1 MKVRFVSLFLF
12 VVIAVPL
19 ILSASHSGAQP
30 VSSPRILSLVS
41 INPTATQ
48 ATSNWDHAFQVRSTT
63 FENEQLIPASMVFS
77 GTLGSVC
84 TGGNQSPELSWTSAG
99 RSTHSYAVT
108 LFDVT
113 ANFVHWGVY
122 NIPADVTELAE
133 GAGNPSSTTE
143 LQVFNDAGIQGYSGP
158 CPPPDIV
165 PNGIH
170 RYVFTV
176 YALDRMLDLT
186 PSPDFPPEGAALY
199 RAMLNHVVDQT
210 SITGLFNCTNQSS
223 CS

>member
-1 MKVRFVSLFLF
+1 MKARFVLLF
-12 VVIAVPL
+12 VCAVIAFPL
-19 ILSASHSGAQP
+19 ILSSGHGAANP
-30 VSSPRILSLVS
+30 VSDSRILALASLNPATNQGASDGDHSFRVS
-41 INPTATQ
+41 
-48 ATSNWDHAFQVRSTT
+48 STT
-63 FENEQLIPASMVFS
+63 FVNGELIPASMVFS

-84 TGGNQSPELSWTSAG
+84 TGGNQSPELSWTPAG
-99 RSTHSYAVT
+99 QGTRSYAVT

-122 NIPADVTELAE
+122 NIPADVTQLPA

-143 LQVFNDAGIQGYSGP
+143 FQVFNDAGIQGYSGP

-176 YALDRMLDLT
+176 YALDTMLDLI

-199 RAMLNHVVDQT
+199 RAMINHVIAQT
-210 SITGLFNCTNQSS
+210 SITGLFSCTDQSS

>member
-1 MKVRFVSLFLF
+1 MKIRFVLLF
-12 VVIAVPL
+12 VLAVAVVPL
-19 ILSASHSGAQP
+19 ILSARYSGAQS
-30 VSSPRILSLVS
+30 VSSSRILSLVS
-41 INPTATQ
+41 LNPAATQ
-48 ATSNWDHAFQVRSTT
+48 AASDWDHAFKVSSTT
-63 FENEQLIPASMVFS
+63 FVNDQLIPASMVYS

-84 TGGNQSPELSWTSAG
+84 TGGNQSPQLSWTPVG
-99 RSTHSYAVT
+99 GTRSYAVT

-122 NIPADVTELAE
+122 NIPSNVTELAQ

-143 LQVFNDAGIQGYSGP
+143 FQVFNDAGIQGYSGP

-176 YALDRMLDLT
+176 YALDAMLDLE

-199 RAMLNHVVDQT
+199 RAMIDHVIAQA
-210 SITGLFNCTNQSS
+210 SITGLFSCTEASS